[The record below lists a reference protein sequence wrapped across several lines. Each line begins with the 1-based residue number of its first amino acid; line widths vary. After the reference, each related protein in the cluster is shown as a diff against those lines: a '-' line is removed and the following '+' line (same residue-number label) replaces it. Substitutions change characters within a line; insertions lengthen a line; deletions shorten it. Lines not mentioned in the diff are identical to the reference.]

1 MQEIEKLKA
10 SLAQDPS
17 SYDNWFAMGEMALE
31 IALAI
36 TGEEAHTYLME
47 VPASSRAALSSR
59 PKLIP
64 ALLPVFTGPQS
75 FREGPSAGPHAA

>member
-10 SLAQDPS
+10 LLQQDPS

-36 TGEEAHTYLME
+36 TGDEAHVYLME
-47 VPASSRAALSSR
+47 VRPRRAR
-59 PKLIP
+59 QCVP
-64 ALLPVFTGPQS
+64 
-75 FREGPSAGPHAA
+75 